1 MPTKQLSGLFT
12 EVEKPTEMTS
22 AIVHPYLLHRYFA
35 LIPDIVV
42 KAGGYSRTVVFTPT
56 SHRGALL
63 ITNLMV
69 RFYNDERTRNSD
81 IRLAIALV
89 NGKVE
94 YSVTIHGYI
103 TISQLKDI
111 YCVLDEFLVSV
122 DGQKRSLERN
132 FSFYVV
138 TPLYGSNYVYITT
151 DKRLAYEARKGS
163 VSNMYTEDGKLCAVG
178 AIFCEKVSS
187 EVDCEI
193 TGIKDTD
200 NFAFKELEINLYKEK
215 GYKVYLSQF

>member
-1 MPTKQLSGLFT
+1 MSNKQLSGLFT
-12 EVEKPTEMTS
+12 EVEKPNELTDT
-22 AIVHPYLLHRYFA
+22 IVHPFLLQRYFA

-42 KAGGYSRTVVFTPT
+42 KSGGYSRTVVVTPT

-89 NGKVE
+89 NGKIE

-111 YCVLDEFLVSV
+111 YCVLDEFLVAV
-122 DGQKRSLERN
+122 DGQKT
-132 FSFYVV
+132 F
-138 TPLYGSNYVYITT
+138 
-151 DKRLAYEARKGS
+151 
-163 VSNMYTEDGKLCAVG
+163 VG
-178 AIFCEKVSS
+178 
-187 EVDCEI
+187 
-193 TGIKDTD
+193 T
-200 NFAFKELEINLYKEK
+200 
-215 GYKVYLSQF
+215 